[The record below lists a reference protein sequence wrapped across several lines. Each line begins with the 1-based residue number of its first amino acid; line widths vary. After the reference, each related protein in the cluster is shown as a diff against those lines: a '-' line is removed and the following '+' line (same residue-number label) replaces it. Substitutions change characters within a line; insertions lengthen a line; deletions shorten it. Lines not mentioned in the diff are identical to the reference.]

1 MKRSAINVLERI
13 AYTDGEEG
21 EKLKEIR
28 KQLSNIAHL
37 LRCNDRFFD
46 LDWEDRIFY
55 NKVGKVIGKI
65 VEMLIE
71 YEYDNEE
78 EKKELRRKMGKI
90 ESCIERGENK

>member
-1 MKRSAINVLERI
+1 MKIQNFW
-13 AYTDGEEG
+13 G
-21 EKLKEIR
+21 EKMRETR
-28 KQLSNIAHL
+28 NQLSNIAHQ

-71 YEYDNEE
+71 YEYEE
-78 EKKELRRKMGKI
+78 DKKELRRKIGKI
-90 ESCIERGENK
+90 ETCIERGENK